1 MSIREKPIEWR
12 DTSLEDL
19 KAFPIDAIKYFGYEL
34 GLIQNGL
41 EPSDFKPM
49 PNLGGGVME
58 LRKRTTDGTYRVV
71 YVAKFE
77 RAVFVLHSF
86 QKKTQKTAPK
96 DTATIKARYAALV
109 KELQQ

>member
-1 MSIREKPIEWR
+1 M
-12 DTSLEDL
+12 EDL
-19 KAFPIDAIKYFGYEL
+19 KTFPVEVIKHFGYEL

-49 PNLGGGVME
+49 PNLGNGIME
-58 LRKRTTDGTYRVV
+58 LRKRTADGAYRVV

-86 QKKTQKTAPK
+86 QKKTQKTAPR
-96 DTATIKARYAALV
+96 DTATIKTRYAALV

>member
-19 KAFPIDAIKYFGYEL
+19 KTFPIDAIKHFGYEL

-49 PNLGGGVME
+49 PNLGSGVME
-58 LRKRTTDGTYRVV
+58 LRKRTADGAY
-71 YVAKFE
+71 
-77 RAVFVLHSF
+77 SF
-86 QKKTQKTAPK
+86 QKKTQKTTPK
-96 DTATIKARYAALV
+96 DMATIKARYAALV